1 MDKINKKEKS
11 PTAVRQAEEKQKNIN
26 YNIPKKQ
33 KNVNPVFGKIF
44 KAFGFRG

>member
-1 MDKINKKEKS
+1 MDKINNKEKS